1 MSLRLM
7 RVQPEDIDPYTLFIG
22 NLPNVVTVQTVKQM
36 FPAAKRID
44 IGHAQRIKH
53 TRYAFIRFTNVE
65 EAIQAFKA
73 NHNKVIDG
81 KNIIIRFR
89 RHNAPIALPE
99 DTTTP
104 KTPKRQKAGQQQQQQ
119 QPQLVVSV
127 EQRPKRLSLVPA
139 SAPGHSGT
147 LSTIKTEIL
156 DEDEPDG
163 GPVGTHVKRYAGG
176 AGGPLC
182 VIKSEPDDTD
192 IEDSLEEEEDV
203 DNIRDFLEEQEE
215 EEGLNL
221 DEINPDENYCED
233 DDTDIDSFGKNY
245 WTLEQLRRNAAD
257 NGSGSVKNEE
267 PDLESATKTTS
278 TMLIKRKEHKPPST
292 QIKTKRRDD
301 QLNDLFSCLEPD
313 DDLSL

>member
-1 MSLRLM
+1 MFCCGVRAYFTIPLLLCFGYPPQ
-7 RVQPEDIDPYTLFIG
+7 VQPEDIDPYTLFIG

-104 KTPKRQKAGQQQQQQ
+104 KTPKRQKAGGQQPQ

-139 SAPGHSGT
+139 AAGPGHSGT

-156 DEDEPDG
+156 DEDDVPDG
-163 GPVGTHVKRYAGG
+163 APVGRNVKRYEG

-203 DNIRDFLEEQEE
+203 DNIRDCK
-215 EEGLNL
+215 GLL
-221 DEINPDENYCED
+221 WA
-233 DDTDIDSFGKNY
+233 DTQKRQSFCNSLSHGMTWCK
-245 WTLEQLRRNAAD
+245 
-257 NGSGSVKNEE
+257 K
-267 PDLESATKTTS
+267 K
-278 TMLIKRKEHKPPST
+278 
-292 QIKTKRRDD
+292 KTKVHH
-301 QLNDLFSCLEPD
+301 NHPH
-313 DDLSL
+313 

>member
-1 MSLRLM
+1 MKKPATKAFCWQLAHAK
-7 RVQPEDIDPYTLFIG
+7 VQPEDIDPYTLFIG

-104 KTPKRQKAGQQQQQQ
+104 KTPKRQKPGQQQQ
-119 QPQLVVSV
+119 QLVVSV
-127 EQRPKRLSLVPA
+127 EQRPRRLSLAPPG
-139 SAPGHSGT
+139 APGHSGT

-156 DEDEPDG
+156 DEDEPVEG
-163 GPVGTHVKRYAGG
+163 GPMVGKNVKRYEG

-215 EEGLNL
+215 AEGLNL

-245 WTLEQLRRNAAD
+245 WTLEQLRRNAGD
-257 NGSGSVKNEE
+257 NGSGSVKNGEE
-267 PDLESATKTTS
+267 QDLESATKTTS
-278 TMLIKRKEHKPPST
+278 TMLIEW
-292 QIKTKRRDD
+292 IV
-301 QLNDLFSCLEPD
+301 
-313 DDLSL
+313 

>member
-1 MSLRLM
+1 M
-7 RVQPEDIDPYTLFIG
+7 FIG

-104 KTPKRQKAGQQQQQQ
+104 KTPKRQKPGQQQQ
-119 QPQLVVSV
+119 QLVVSV
-127 EQRPKRLSLVPA
+127 EQRPRRLSLAPPHG
-139 SAPGHSGT
+139 APGHSGT

-156 DEDEPDG
+156 DEDEADG
-163 GPVGTHVKRYAGG
+163 GVPVARNVKRYEGG
-176 AGGPLC
+176 PGGPLC

-192 IEDSLEEEEDV
+192 VEDSLEEEEDV

-245 WTLEQLRRNAAD
+245 WTLEQLRRNAGD
-257 NGSGSVKNEE
+257 NGSGSVKNGEE

-278 TMLIKRKEHKPPST
+278 TQLIKRKDHKPPT
-292 QIKTKRRDD
+292 TVIKTKRRDD